1 LDRHWQLPQAW
12 QRDMEAPHWIDS
24 ERFDIEGEAEDPRAD
39 PDQLRLMLRSLF
51 EDRFKLKVHRETK
64 EAPVYA

>member
-1 LDRHWQLPQAW
+1 
-12 QRDMEAPHWIDS
+12 MEAPHWIDS

-39 PDQLRLMLRSLF
+39 PDQLRLTLRSLF

>member
-1 LDRHWQLPQAW
+1 
-12 QRDMEAPHWIDS
+12 MDS
-24 ERFDIEGEAEDPRAD
+24 ERFDIEGEDPRAD
-39 PDQLRLMLRSLF
+39 PDQLRLMLRSLL